1 MDPNPPI
8 LDRPYLR
15 CCPKCSS
22 GDLVRPIVGKL
33 VCRSCGF
40 ELYFNAAASVIAFIT
55 DSQGRLL
62 VTRRA
67 RDPGKGALGL
77 PGGFIDLD
85 ESAEQAVTREVKEET
100 GLHVTAAVYLCSA
113 PNTYPYKGVV
123 YKSLDLAFA
132 CKVGAVDAARAADD
146 VAELHWRRPEEID
159 PAEFA
164 FESMAKS
171 FRAFMRWSE
180 NK

>member
-1 MDPNPPI
+1 VNEQI
-8 LDRPYLR
+8 KDRPYLHY
-15 CCPKCSS
+15 CPKCGS
-22 GDLVRPIVGKL
+22 GDLVRPIIGRL

-40 ELYFNAAASVIAFIT
+40 ELYFNAAAAVIAFIT

-67 RDPGKGALGL
+67 KEPRKGSMGL
-77 PGGFIDLD
+77 PGGFVDLG
-85 ESAEQAVTREVKEET
+85 ESAEQAVAREVKEEA
-100 GLHVTAAVYLCSA
+100 GLDVTSAVYLCSE
-113 PNTYPYKGVV
+113 PNTYPYKGVI

-132 CKVGAVDAARAADD
+132 CTVGAMDAAQAADD

-164 FESMAKS
+164 FDSMAKS
-171 FRAFMRWSE
+171 FRVFMRWRESR
-180 NK
+180 

>member
-1 MDPNPPI
+1 MDPKPPI

-15 CCPKCSS
+15 YCPKCGS

-132 CKVGAVDAARAADD
+132 CKVGAVDVARAADD